1 MAAQATR
8 ARRDAQVDAQ
18 VRPARVAS
26 RRRMT
31 ESLMLSPSQ
40 LGLTA
45 RDVADLIAF
54 LRAGS

>member
-1 MAAQATR
+1 MMRSQGGVTQIIPA
-8 ARRDAQVDAQ
+8 
-18 VRPARVAS
+18 ARVAE

-31 ESLMLSPSQ
+31 ESLMMHPSL

-54 LRAGS
+54 LRAN